1 MAHTIPLIDLSPF
14 YQRPRDPRAID
25 TLLAQVDGAL
35 RDIGFLCV
43 TGTRLDTAQV
53 TAAQQQA
60 LQFFDAPPAVK
71 DRSRAIR
78 HAHRGYTGLGDLGLS
93 YAMDADDLR
102 ADRKAPPDLFERYR
116 IGPVDDFG
124 PVLRQLYADTA
135 YAPNVWPADQAQF
148 QPMMSACYREMN
160 LLSRDLLRLFAMTLS
175 LEETWFEDK
184 VDRSM
189 ASLAINHYPAQL
201 APPLPGQLR
210 AGPHTDYGTLTVVAP
225 TAAPGG
231 LQVRTR
237 DGQWQDVTVTPGTYV
252 VNIGDMMA
260 QWTNDRW
267 VSTVHRVVNP
277 EASAGSNGRRLSLV
291 FFHQP
296 NPDAMIDCIPTCI
309 GEGRPKKYMAVN
321 AGEYISGKINRHF
334 KSYLAA

>member
-1 MAHTIPLIDLSPF
+1 M
-14 YQRPRDPRAID
+14 R
-25 TLLAQVDGAL
+25 
-35 RDIGFLCV
+35 
-43 TGTRLDTAQV
+43 
-53 TAAQQQA
+53 
-60 LQFFDAPPAVK
+60 FFDAPQDIK
-71 DRSRAIR
+71 DRVRAIR
-78 HAHRGYTGLGDLGLS
+78 HSHRGYTGLGDLGLS
-93 YAMDADDLR
+93 YAMDADGLR

-124 PVLRQLYADTA
+124 PAHRATYADTA
-135 YAPNVWPADQAQF
+135 YAPNVWPADLPAF
-148 QPMMSACYREMN
+148 EPVMTACYREMN
-160 LLSRDLLRLFAMTLS
+160 QLSRDLMKVFALALS
-175 LEETWFEDK
+175 LRESWFEDK

-201 APPLPGQLR
+201 TPPLPGQLR

-237 DGQWQDVTVTPGTYV
+237 DGSWQDVAVASGTYI

-277 EASAGSNGRRLSLV
+277 ERLAAAGGRRLSLV

-296 NPDAMIDCIPTCI
+296 NPDALIDCIPTCVDDAH
-309 GEGRPKKYMAVN
+309 PKKYGAVN
-321 AGEYISGKINRHF
+321 AGEYISRKINRHF